1 MGELIKRGNV
11 YIAQPPLYRIKKGKF
26 EQYIK
31 DDREYVQVMIKR
43 AADGMVIRYGD
54 AGARLE
60 GKELTK
66 YMSQL
71 NDYLGHFDKVS
82 KKLRNED
89 VVQAFAEIFA
99 NEGKDSVRRTDFE
112 SPDKLK
118 KMRVKLQ
125 ELAKAYQFKGVSD
138 VEKDSEHNMYF
149 VTFTDAQGAT
159 RAIDW
164 TLAAAP
170 ESRQLLA
177 KQAQLGEALHGPFL
191 IEYASKETKAA
202 GLSQA
207 ELDEADEVEQEE
219 GVNETIAAAPGTK
232 DEAKPGKR
240 NAKASQDPVEKK
252 SPREVFE
259 YVIEQGRKE
268 YQVQRYKGLG
278 EMTAPQLWETTM
290 DPARRTLLQVKLED
304 IAATEEIF
312 TTLMGEDVEARRKF
326 IEENALDVKNL
337 DI

>member
-1 MGELIKRGNV
+1 
-11 YIAQPPLYRIKKGKF
+11 
-26 EQYIK
+26 
-31 DDREYVQVMIKR
+31 
-43 AADGMVIRYGD
+43 
-54 AGARLE
+54 
-60 GKELTK
+60 
-66 YMSQL
+66 
-71 NDYLGHFDKVS
+71 
-82 KKLRNED
+82 
-89 VVQAFAEIFA
+89 
-99 NEGKDSVRRTDFE
+99 
-112 SPDKLK
+112 
-118 KMRVKLQ
+118 
-125 ELAKAYQFKGVSD
+125 
-138 VEKDSEHNMYF
+138 MYF

>member
-1 MGELIKRGNV
+1 
-11 YIAQPPLYRIKKGKF
+11 
-26 EQYIK
+26 
-31 DDREYVQVMIKR
+31 
-43 AADGMVIRYGD
+43 MVIRYGD
-54 AGARLE
+54 SGMRLE

-71 NDYLGHFDKVS
+71 NDYLGFFDKVS
-82 KKLRNED
+82 KKLRNND
-89 VVQAFAEIFA
+89 VVQAFAETFA

-118 KMRVKLQ
+118 KMRAKLQ
-125 ELAKAYQFKGVSD
+125 ELAKPYQFKAVSD
-138 VEKDSEHNMYF
+138 VEKDPEHNMYF
-149 VTFTDAQGAT
+149 VSFTDAQGAT
-159 RAIDW
+159 RTIDW

-191 IEYASKETKAA
+191 IEYAGKEAAAATKTAEE
-202 GLSQA
+202 QA
-207 ELDEADEVEQEE
+207 EQDLENTEEVELE
-219 GVNETIAAAPGTK
+219 GAVDIGAAPAAA
-232 DEAKPGKR
+232 KPAKR
-240 NAKASQDPVEKK
+240 NAKVSQDPVEKK

-268 YQVQRYKGLG
+268 YSVQRYKGLG